1 MKTLFLPVS
10 GSVHHLR
17 TESIIRIKAS
27 SNYSKVY
34 CQNGVFPI
42 VAAKLLRWFEPRL
55 SSQEFIR
62 IHNSDIINRQYIA
75 DLKKDGVVELKD
87 GTKLTI
93 ARRRKKQVMKILAA

>member
-10 GSVHHLR
+10 GEVHHLS

-34 CQNGVFPI
+34 YRNGVYPI

-55 SSQEFIR
+55 SPSEFIR
-62 IHNSDIINRQYIA
+62 IHNSYIINRQYIA
-75 DLKKDGVVELKD
+75 QLKEDGVVELKD

-93 ARRRKKQVMKILAA
+93 ARRRKKQVMKMLAA